1 MKAFLPLLLLIGLVP
16 ARAADP
22 APTGITAAQS
32 FPYSMIGQL
41 VFNLGNFSFV
51 GTGTLV
57 QPRGVITAAHNLYD
71 PQAGWAT
78 DVVYRRG
85 HYGPSDLTKRRPTRL
100 YILAG
105 YQANT
110 ATYGPDSLQAF
121 NRDTGGLKFL
131 NDLAGGAF
139 LETSSDLSLLTGFA
153 PKTALG
159 YGGVVHSGE
168 RLLASPVSNP
178 FHASYLNFYE
188 SNNLGIEGGMS
199 GGPVICIK
207 PNGDPVVA
215 ATVVS
220 AADVPVLGGVRY
232 INTGVLNFISSYL
245 SSATP

>member
-1 MKAFLPLLLLIGLVP
+1 MKAFVSLLLLVGLVS
-16 ARAADP
+16 ARASDP
-22 APTGITAAQS
+22 VPTGITAAQS

-41 VFNLGNFSFV
+41 IFNLGNFSYV
-51 GTGTLV
+51 GSGTLI

-71 PQAGWAT
+71 PWEGWAT
-78 DVVYRRG
+78 DVIFRRG
-85 HYGPSDLTKRRPTRL
+85 HYGTSDLTKRRPTRL
-100 YILAG
+100 YILSG
-105 YQANT
+105 YQSNT
-110 ATYGPDSLQAF
+110 ATFGPDSVQSF

-131 NDLAGGAF
+131 NEVAGGAF
-139 LETSSDLSLLTGFA
+139 LETSSDVTLLTGFA

-168 RLLASPVSNP
+168 KLLASPVVNP
-178 FHASYLNFYE
+178 FHQSFLNFYE

-199 GGPVICIK
+199 GGPVICEK

-232 INTGVLNFISSYL
+232 ISSGVITFINSFL
-245 SSATP
+245 SSPPP